1 MFEEDFRTAWRLRYG
16 SEPPGEVPELAP
28 FLRHRSVRKYADR
41 EVPESLVA
49 GLVAAA
55 QSASTSSNLQLY
67 SLVSVQDPALRAQ
80 VAQCCADQKQVHAA
94 PWFFAFLAD
103 HHRLR
108 RAALAVDEGAEG
120 LDYLEFFLMAALDAA
135 LAAERMTVA
144 AEAVGLGV
152 CYIGA
157 LRNDPEGI
165 ARLLDL
171 PTGVFGLFGLCI
183 GYPAEGSSA
192 EIKPRLPQEAIW
204 FRDRYHAEAGL
215 GDYDARMGEFYEAQQ
230 MKGEVT
236 WSMRSGR
243 RVDGRHMTGREVL
256 LEWLRGRGFLR
267 R

>member
-1 MFEEDFRTAWRLRYG
+1 MFGEDFRTAWRLRYG
-16 SEPPGEVPELAP
+16 SQPPAEVPELAP
-28 FLRHRSVRKYADR
+28 FLRHRSVRKFADR
-41 EVPESLVA
+41 EVPESLIA

-67 SLVSVQDPALRAQ
+67 SLVSVQDPALRTQ

-120 LDYLEFFLMAALDAA
+120 LDYLEFFLMASLDAA
-135 LAAERMTVA
+135 LAAERMVVA
-144 AEAVGLGV
+144 AESVGLGV

-157 LRNDPEGI
+157 LRNDPEEV
-165 ARLLDL
+165 ARLLAL
-171 PTGVFGLFGLCI
+171 PEGVFGLFGLCI
-183 GYPAEGSSA
+183 GYPAEGLAA
-192 EIKPRLPQEAIW
+192 EIKPRLPQDAIW
-204 FRDRYHAEAGL
+204 FRDRYDPETGV
-215 GDYDARMGEFYEAQQ
+215 GDYDARMREFYEAQQ
-230 MKGEVT
+230 MKGDVT